1 MTARSTA
8 LRWLQAQRCRVRE
21 GARQPFLLTDDFT
34 SELGV
39 NVNMNVFWRSGLN
52 LNMYPSYGPLMMT
65 RAFSCAYV
73 TRNGSVE
80 NNFMIHCEQFR
91 RMCVWCYLCSFR
103 VCSGM
108 LMLML
113 MLLCLHALKTFQFKK
128 NIYQDYGA
136 YTFVA
141 IDARGN
147 TEPMERWWLWLVYI
161 NLACWDWTLLG
172 LCKAMGEERTER
184 GKKFHLQVQ
193 GELYL
198 MHSKQGWSSS
208 FHNEQLASS
217 LFYLST
223 LSLPSTTR
231 LPPTVSPYHLSF
243 VRLSWF
249 MYF

>member
-1 MTARSTA
+1 MARSTA

-80 NNFMIHCEQFR
+80 NNFMIHCEQFL

-113 MLLCLHALKTFQFKK
+113 LCLHALKTFSIKK
-128 NIYQDYGA
+128 KYISGLWCIHICCYRCKRLHRANGKMVIMTGIYE
-136 YTFVA
+136 FS
-141 IDARGN
+141 
-147 TEPMERWWLWLVYI
+147 
-161 NLACWDWTLLG
+161 LLG
-172 LCKAMGEERTER
+172 LDTPGAM
-184 GKKFHLQVQ
+184 
-193 GELYL
+193 
-198 MHSKQGWSSS
+198 
-208 FHNEQLASS
+208 
-217 LFYLST
+217 
-223 LSLPSTTR
+223 
-231 LPPTVSPYHLSF
+231 
-243 VRLSWF
+243 
-249 MYF
+249 